1 MQSVLILGAIL
12 IAFTAIGDAASLRL
26 RTPQSILLVMF
37 GAGLSL
43 TQVSP
48 RVVIDPQLMLLLF
61 LPPLIY
67 SSGVGMSWRGFRN
80 NLRPILLLAI
90 GCVMF
95 TAAAVA
101 VAAHWLLAMPWAVA
115 FVLGAVVSPPDPVA
129 PMAIARRLNMPKRLL
144 NILEGEG
151 VVNDATALILLS
163 FAIAAVS
170 SGRFSLSAAGISFV
184 AIVVG
189 EVLWGIVVGWT
200 LLRIRRW
207 VGAPQVEIMLAL
219 LTPFV
224 AFWPPH
230 MLGGSGVL
238 AALAAGLYVS
248 WSGPR
253 FISPAT
259 RLQGYFVWGLIV
271 HALEGLLFL
280 LTGLQ
285 ARMLAAGLVGVAWQR
300 LAFAA
305 LVICLVVVLVRF
317 VWVFPATYLPRLL
330 FSAIRRREPNPN
342 WQNPFI
348 IGFTGIRGVI
358 SLVAALSI
366 PAMIGGAP
374 FPDRPLILFVTF
386 CVIIVTLVGQGSMLP
401 FLLPKLGLV
410 EAGKAEAADA
420 KAREVKARIE
430 GIDAA
435 LRTLD
440 RLEREGAPARAIAG
454 LRRRH
459 SDRRKRYAGTAYA
472 ANVQSPVAEDA
483 YLQAKLIDAER
494 RKVAELYADSRI
506 TDDARRRIEREL
518 DLEDARNRHAYESA
532 TGDVMADP
540 VAEAQL
546 DQSPHSGG

>member
-90 GCVMF
+90 GCVLF

-440 RLEREGAPARAIAG
+440 RLEREGAPASAIDG

-459 SDRRKRYAGTAYA
+459 SDRRKRYAGTADV

-546 DQSPHSGG
+546 DQPPHSGG

>member
-219 LTPFV
+219 LTPFI

-440 RLEREGAPARAIAG
+440 RLEREGAPASAIDG

-459 SDRRKRYAGTAYA
+459 SDRRKRYAGTADV

>member
-1 MQSVLILGAIL
+1 MLSALILGAL
-12 IAFTAIGDAASLRL
+12 LVALTAIGDAVSLRL
-26 RTPQSILLVMF
+26 RIPQSILLVVI
-37 GAGLSL
+37 GAALSL
-43 TQVSP
+43 TPGMP
-48 RVVIDPQLMLLLF
+48 RVAIDPQLILLLF

-67 SSGVGMSWRGFRN
+67 SSGVGMSWRGFRR

-90 GCVMF
+90 GCVIF

-101 VAAHWLLAMPWAVA
+101 AAAHWLLALPWAVA

-144 NILEGEG
+144 TILEGEG

-163 FAIAAVS
+163 LAIAAAS
-170 SGRFSLSAAGISFV
+170 SGRFSLTGAGIVFV

-189 EVLWGIVVGWT
+189 EVVWGVVVGWT
-200 LLRIRRW
+200 LLRIRHWTR
-207 VGAPQVEIMLAL
+207 APQIEIMLAL

-230 MLGGSGVL
+230 GLGGSGVL

-248 WSGPR
+248 WNGPR

-259 RLQGYFVWGLIV
+259 RLQGYFVWGLVV

-285 ARMLAAGLVGVAWQR
+285 ARMLAAGLAGTAWEH
-300 LAFAA
+300 LALAG
-305 LVICLVVVLVRF
+305 LLICLVVIVVRF

-330 FSAIRRREPNPN
+330 SSAIRQREPRPN
-342 WQNPFI
+342 WQSPFI

-366 PAMIGGAP
+366 PATMMGAP

-386 CVIIVTLVGQGSMLP
+386 CVIIVTLVGQGSILP
-401 FLLPKLGLV
+401 VLLPRLGLV
-410 EAGKAEAADA
+410 AAGKAEAADA
-420 KAREVKARIE
+420 KVHEVQARVEA
-430 GIDAA
+430 IDAA

-440 RLEREGAPARAIAG
+440 RLAREGAPSRAVAA

-459 SDRRKRYAGTAYA
+459 EDRRSEYVGTAEA
-472 ANVQSPVAEDA
+472 TTVRSPVAEDA
-483 YLQAKLIDAER
+483 HLQAQLLDAER
-494 RKVAELYADSRI
+494 RKVAELYAESRI

-518 DLEDARNRHAYESA
+518 DLEDARNRHAFESA

-540 VAEAQL
+540 EAEVQL
-546 DQSPHSGG
+546 D

>member
-440 RLEREGAPARAIAG
+440 RLEREGAPASAIDG

-459 SDRRKRYAGTAYA
+459 SDRRKRYAGTADV

>member
-26 RTPQSILLVMF
+26 RTPQSILLVIL

-43 TQVSP
+43 TPVLP

-101 VAAHWLLAMPWAVA
+101 AAAHWLLALPWAVA

-144 NILEGEG
+144 TILEGEG

-170 SGRFSLSAAGISFV
+170 SGRFSLSAAGGSFV

-189 EVLWGIVVGWT
+189 EVLWGVVVGWT

-285 ARMLAAGLVGVAWQR
+285 ARMLAAGLAGVAWHR

-305 LVICLVVVLVRF
+305 LVICLVVIVVRF

-330 FSAIRRREPNPN
+330 MSAIRRREPNPN

-366 PAMIGGAP
+366 PATIAGAP

-401 FLLPKLGLV
+401 FLLPTLGLV

-420 KAREVKARIE
+420 KAHEVKARIE

-459 SDRRKRYAGTAYA
+459 SDRRKRYAGTGDA

-546 DQSPHSGG
+546 D

>member
-1 MQSVLILGAIL
+1 VQSGLILGAIL
-12 IAFTAIGDAASLRL
+12 VALTAIADTISQRL
-26 RTPQSILLVMF
+26 RAPPSILLVVI
-37 GAGLSL
+37 GAALSL
-43 TQVSP
+43 APAMP
-48 RVVIDPQLMLLLF
+48 RVVIHPNLVLLLF

-80 NLRPILLLAI
+80 NIRPILLLAI
-90 GCVMF
+90 GCVIF

-129 PMAIARRLNMPKRLL
+129 PMAITRRRNMPKRLL
-144 NILEGEG
+144 TILEGEG
-151 VVNDATALILLS
+151 LVNDATALILLS
-163 FAIAAVS
+163 FAVAAAS
-170 SGRFSLSAAGISFV
+170 SGRFSLVGASAGFV

-189 EVLWGIVVGWT
+189 EVVWGVVVGWSM
-200 LLRIRRW
+200 LRIRRW
-207 VGAPQVEIMLAL
+207 AGAPQVEIMLAL
-219 LTPFV
+219 ITPFI

-248 WSGPR
+248 WWGPR

-285 ARMLAAGLVGVAWQR
+285 ARTLAAGLAGADWER
-300 LAFAA
+300 LAMGGA
-305 LVICLVVVLVRF
+305 LICLVVIAVRF
-317 VWVFPATYLPRLL
+317 VWVFSATYLPRLL
-330 FSAIRRREPNPN
+330 SRAIRMREPPPP

-366 PAMIGGAP
+366 PVTIAGAP

-386 CVIIVTLVGQGSMLP
+386 CVIIVTLIGQGSILP
-401 FLLPKLGLV
+401 VLLPRLGLV
-410 EAGKAEAADA
+410 DAGKAEEADA
-420 KAREVKARIE
+420 KAREVQARID
-430 GIDAA
+430 GIEAA
-435 LRTLD
+435 LTKLD
-440 RLEREGAPARAIAG
+440 DLAEKGAPARAVAA
-454 LRRRH
+454 LRHRH
-459 SDRRKRYAGTAYA
+459 EDRRAEYAGTAEVA
-472 ANVQSPVAEDA
+472 TVQNPVAEDA
-483 YLQAKLIDAER
+483 HLQAQLIDAER
-494 RKVAELYADSRI
+494 RKVAALYAESRI

-518 DLEDARNRHAYESA
+518 DLEDARNRHAFESA
-532 TGDVMADP
+532 TGDVLADP
-540 VAEAQL
+540 EAEAEL
-546 DQSPHSGG
+546 D